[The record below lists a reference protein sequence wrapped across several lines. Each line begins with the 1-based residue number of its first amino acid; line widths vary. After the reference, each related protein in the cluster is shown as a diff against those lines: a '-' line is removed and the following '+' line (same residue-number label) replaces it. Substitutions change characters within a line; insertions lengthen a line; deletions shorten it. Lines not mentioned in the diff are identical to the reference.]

1 MADKGGV
8 NMDLKAPANA
18 RFSVLKNGLLLT
30 FVLATIFY
38 LFHWVWG
45 FVLSLGPNPFQMAWA
60 NFVCKVAIFFVMAYL
75 IGLAF
80 ETNWFKKIILGFL
93 GSLPLVGVLVQ
104 SLNHFERIKREGIP
118 EVKFELVSGSG
129 IWLKGWVSKEWK
141 DEKTE
146 EMICGVVLPMFVHP
160 IGAYVCVEKKRLV
173 YTGRNGL
180 DNIADN
186 LSGGLIGRK

>member
-1 MADKGGV
+1 
-8 NMDLKAPANA
+8 MDLKVSAKAQL
-18 RFSVLKNGLLLT
+18 SVLKNGLLLA
-30 FVLATIFY
+30 FVLTTVFY
-38 LFHWVWG
+38 LLRWVWG
-45 FVLSLGPNPFQMAWA
+45 FVLSLGHNPFQMEWL
-60 NFVCKVAIFFVMAYL
+60 NFVLKVAIFFMTAYL

-93 GSLPLVGVLVQ
+93 SRLPLIGVLVQ
-104 SLNHFERIKREGIP
+104 SLNHFDRIKRDGIP

-141 DEKTE
+141 DEKIG
-146 EMICGVVLPMFVHP
+146 EMVCGVVLPMFVHP
-160 IGAYVCVEKKRLV
+160 IGAYVCVEKKRLI

-180 DNIADN
+180 ENIADN